1 MIEKNVNQKLLNE
14 DTSAKILVDFI
25 IENEMNL
32 HLSGSNLY
40 HKFPLY
46 ASSDDSTVIARVMI
60 VSRQYGVLIF
70 HCTEQTERTLD
81 AANIQKL
88 KDELGQINSFVYSE
102 LLKSKLLQINPTTLK
117 IRVIPI
123 FFLPFFSSDTGA
135 FTKDW
140 EGLSVITNTND
151 IEKNLDQ
158 LLLTAPLE
166 DNTFKEILAILEGSK
181 GIIRPRERARDVTTR
196 NKGKVLDLIE
206 SEIANFDL
214 DQKRAAL
221 FTLDKPQRIRGLA
234 GTGKT
239 IIHTMKAALIHLQ
252 HPEAEIM
259 YTFYTRSLYSS
270 IKYLIT
276 KFYSHF
282 ARKDPNWDK
291 VHILHAWG
299 GKNLPGVYY
308 TTCVNNNIAP
318 LSLHDARDISKGKDP
333 FNEVCKALNTNK
345 LSVAYDYSLLDE
357 GQDFPEEFYRLCR
370 QITKGNCLV
379 WAYDECQN
387 IFDIKI
393 QDTKKTFGKD
403 PDGNY
408 YIDFSNLPPDSLQDM
423 VLHRCYRNPRRILV
437 CAFAIGLGIYN
448 DKLIQIPE
456 NNEHWEDFGFQ
467 VLKGQSRIGE
477 EMIITRPLENSPLLK
492 NELLES
498 PDVVRIQT
506 FDSISEECEYI
517 ANSIISDIEQNLLPE
532 DILVISLDDRNARQ
546 YFSLISSHLR
556 TKGINVLNTLETPFY
571 STVFQVKDHVT
582 LTTVYRAKGNEA
594 GSVYIVGIDAPYLD
608 KDSIRERN
616 RFFTA
621 ITRAKGWVTLTGVGK
636 FSKLFERE
644 MESVLSNYPEFKFK
658 MPDAASLKVFQ
669 RDLSSRQDLLNKME
683 RELENIAEKSGIS
696 RDEIL
701 STLMRKSK
709 GNTPK
714 Q

>member
-25 IENEMNL
+25 SENEVNL
-32 HLSGSNLY
+32 NLSGCNLY

-46 ASSDDSTVIARVMI
+46 ASFDDSAVIARVMI
-60 VSRQYGVLIF
+60 VSKQHGVLIF
-70 HCTEQTERTLD
+70 HCTEQTERTLNP
-81 AANIQKL
+81 ASIQKL

-102 LLKSKLLQINPTTLK
+102 LLKSRLLQSNPTTLK

-123 FFLPFFSSDTGA
+123 FFLPFYSGDTSV
-135 FTKDW
+135 FTEDW
-140 EGLSVITNTND
+140 EGSYVFINTND
-151 IEKNLDQ
+151 LGNNFNQ
-158 LLLTAPLE
+158 LVLPRPLE
-166 DNTFKEILAILEGSK
+166 DNIFKEIMAIVEGSK
-181 GIIRPRERARDVTTR
+181 GITRPRERARDVTTR
-196 NKGKVLDLIE
+196 NKGKILDLIE

-239 IIHTMKAALIHLQ
+239 IILTMKAALIHLQ
-252 HPEAEIM
+252 HPEAEIL
-259 YTFYTRSLYSS
+259 YTFYTRSLYSF
-270 IKYLIT
+270 IKRLIT
-276 KFYSHF
+276 GFYSPF

-299 GKNLPGVYY
+299 GKNLSGVYY
-308 TTCVNNNIAP
+308 STCVNNNIAP
-318 LSLHDARDISKGKDP
+318 MSLDEAIGISKGKNP
-333 FNEVCKALNTNK
+333 FNEVCKSLNTNK
-345 LSVAYDYSLLDE
+345 LAVAYDYSLLDE

-370 QITKGNCLV
+370 QITKENCLI

-403 PDGNY
+403 PDNNY
-408 YIDFSNLPPDSLQDM
+408 YIDFSNLLPDSLQDI

-437 CAFAIGLGIYN
+437 CAFAVGLGIYN

-467 VLKGQSRIGE
+467 VLRGQSRIGE

-498 PDVVRIQT
+498 PDVVRVQT
-506 FDSISEECEYI
+506 FDSVSQECEFVV
-517 ANSIISDIEQNLLPE
+517 NSIISDIEQNLLPE
-532 DILVISLDDRNARQ
+532 DLLVISLDDRYARQ
-546 YFSLISSHLR
+546 YFSLISSHLKP
-556 TKGINVLNTLETPFY
+556 KGIKVLNTLETPFY

-594 GSVYIVGIDAPYLD
+594 GSVYIVGIDAPYTD

-616 RFFTA
+616 KFFTA

-636 FSKLFERE
+636 FAKLFERE

-658 MPDAASLKVFQ
+658 MPDPVSLRVFQ
-669 RDLSSRQDLLNKME
+669 RDLSTRQALLNKVE
-683 RELENIAEKSGIS
+683 RELENIFEKTGIS
-696 RDEIL
+696 RNEIL
-701 STLMRKSK
+701 SRLIEKSK
-709 GNTPK
+709 GDATK